1 MCGLMSDIITHL
13 PDDVKETILTCLPL
27 QDAARTSILSRKWRY
42 MWMRLPQLVFDDMFC
57 RESIRIEKNKL
68 MMTIYQVLLL
78 HCGPILKFTLSLS
91 GLESCSEIDQLVLFV
106 SDNIIQEFTLHIR
119 KGARYK
125 LPSSLFSCLQL
136 KHLNLCYCMF
146 KPPPEFEGFSSLL
159 RLELCDVVITTDI
172 FSSSISNC
180 PLLEEL
186 TLEGC
191 SSLDCLEIDARNLM
205 FLRCKSH
212 VRSVCFK
219 NAPLLAK
226 VSILLAVQMNE
237 KALKEG
243 ETSNMVMF
251 FDSLPVIQFL
261 EINYYYVR
269 YMAAGGISKRLPITL
284 SHLTILVLYGICL
297 GEPDEVSIVLCLIRS
312 SPNLAKFKI
321 EVYNDDPVE
330 LLEAQDWSDVS
341 SNQLREVEMKN
352 MSGTR
357 CELEFIK
364 LLLAKSPMLETVL
377 IEPNLDKDVDKGL
390 RILKELTR
398 FRRLSP
404 QAEITYGSL

>member
-1 MCGLMSDIITHL
+1 MLIVGNLKKMCGLMSDIITHL
-13 PDDVKETILTCLPL
+13 PDDVKETILMCLPL

-136 KHLNLCYCMF
+136 KHLNLRYCMF

-172 FSSSISNC
+172 FSSLISNC

-219 NAPLLAK
+219 NTPLLAK

-269 YMAAGGISKRLPITL
+269 GIPKRLPITL

-297 GEPDEVSIVLCLIRS
+297 GEPD
-312 SPNLAKFKI
+312 

>member
-297 GEPDEVSIVLCLIRS
+297 GEPDEV
-312 SPNLAKFKI
+312 
-321 EVYNDDPVE
+321 YNDDPVE

>member
-1 MCGLMSDIITHL
+1 MIIVGNLKKMCGLMSDIITHL
-13 PDDVKETILTCLPL
+13 PDDVKETILMCLPL

-78 HCGPILKFTLSLS
+78 HY
-91 GLESCSEIDQLVLFV
+91 
-106 SDNIIQEFTLHIR
+106 NIIQEFTLHIR

-125 LPSSLFSCLQL
+125 LPSSLL
-136 KHLNLCYCMF
+136 
-146 KPPPEFEGFSSLL
+146 
-159 RLELCDVVITTDI
+159 
-172 FSSSISNC
+172 ISNC

-212 VRSVCFK
+212 VRSVSFK
-219 NAPLLAK
+219 NTPLLAK

-243 ETSNMVMF
+243 ETSNMVIF
-251 FDSLPVIQFL
+251 FDS
-261 EINYYYVR
+261 
-269 YMAAGGISKRLPITL
+269 GIPKRLPITL

-297 GEPDEVSIVLCLIRS
+297 GEPD
-312 SPNLAKFKI
+312 